1 MKLWDWTVYMILVI
15 LLFDAYELT
24 NSAGYLIILFGLII
38 VYSRKYWGDL
48 K

>member
-15 LLFDAYELT
+15 LLLDVYKRT
-24 NSAGYLIILFGLII
+24 NSAGYLIILGGLLIA
-38 VYSRKYWGDL
+38 YGRKYWGDL